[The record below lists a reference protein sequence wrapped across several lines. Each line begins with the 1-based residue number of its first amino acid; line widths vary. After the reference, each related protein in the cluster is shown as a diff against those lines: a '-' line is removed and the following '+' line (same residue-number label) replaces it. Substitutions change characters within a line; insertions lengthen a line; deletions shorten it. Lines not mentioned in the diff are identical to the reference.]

1 MEKIQI
7 QAARIITG
15 TNNYA
20 HKNLLYIETGWE
32 KLSKKRE
39 YHRLILLYKI
49 LNDLAP
55 EHLHKYCSFT
65 LTLIMG
71 IIFDIITCSC
81 SLFFLEQ
88 KHSDHPFSLLCSDCG
103 TSSITQ

>member
-55 EHLHKYCSFT
+55 EHLHKYCSVT

-71 IIFDIITCSC
+71 VIFDIITCS
-81 SLFFLEQ
+81 LFILEQ
-88 KHSDHPFSLLCSDCG
+88 KHFDHLFPLLRSDCG